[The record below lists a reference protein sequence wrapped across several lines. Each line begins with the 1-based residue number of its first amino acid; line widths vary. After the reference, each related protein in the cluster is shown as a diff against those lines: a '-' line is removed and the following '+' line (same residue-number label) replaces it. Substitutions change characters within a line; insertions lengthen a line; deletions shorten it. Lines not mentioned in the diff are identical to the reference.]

1 MYTNR
6 CSCIKYV
13 KGKFIV
19 PIITNNNTQLIF
31 GVGDI
36 SIQIGYKKL
45 KSPGIVQF
53 VEVDPFPIGTPIKLG
68 TNEKVKMD
76 EAPVT
81 LIFNQIESLE
91 VVINQLLK
99 LHEVMGGKRDARS
112 IS

>member
-1 MYTNR
+1 M
-6 CSCIKYV
+6 
-13 KGKFIV
+13 
-19 PIITNNNTQLIF
+19 PIITNNNTQLLF

-53 VEVDPFPIGTPIKLG
+53 VEVDPKPIGTPIKLG

-81 LIFNQIESLE
+81 LIFNQIESIDVL
-91 VVINQLLK
+91 INQLSK
-99 LHEVMGGKRDARS
+99 LREVMGGKRDARS

>member
-1 MYTNR
+1 M
-6 CSCIKYV
+6 
-13 KGKFIV
+13 

-36 SIQIGYKKL
+36 SIQTGYRRFKT
-45 KSPGIVQF
+45 PGIVQF
-53 VEVDPFPIGTPIKLG
+53 IEVDSLPIGTKLEIG

-81 LIFNQIESLE
+81 FIFNQVESLD

-99 LHEVMGGKRDARS
+99 LREVMGGKQDAKS